1 MRVKVHYMLS
11 YIYRL
16 VGELKVEF
24 SYALKASTLEHT
36 CSTQISLANLSLPP
50 ALSILLTA
58 LVLAV

>member
-36 CSTQISLANLSLPP
+36 KLLV
-50 ALSILLTA
+50 ALRSA
-58 LVLAV
+58 